1 MSSDNPVVVPQ
12 DPNRRLLALA
22 LALGHGLQRPQPE
35 RAQA

>member
-22 LALGHGLQRPQPE
+22 LGHGLQRPQPE